1 MVSFAWPPGSP
12 CAATACKQY
21 DRAAGSGLRQS
32 ASNSGSRW
40 RGSAASWASAA
51 TEKQQT
57 LAARARIRS
66 LRPYDDLAVANGH
79 AASRK
84 VRRPQRS
91 PAEAEVVHEVW
102 ARLKRGRRFP
112 QPELPPAGPEHMVGV
127 ANAPPASADPSRRL
141 LRDERHHDE
150 LRPDSAPAAPPTMT

>member
-40 RGSAASWASAA
+40 RGSAASWGSAA
-51 TEKQQT
+51 TGEQQT

-66 LRPYDDLAVANGH
+66 LRPYDDLLSRTATPHRGRCDGLSGH
-79 AASRK
+79 QPTRRSCMRFGLASRWED
-84 VRRPQRS
+84 V
-91 PAEAEVVHEVW
+91 
-102 ARLKRGRRFP
+102 P